1 MTTYHEADVPPGEGP
16 SAARPR
22 SGPDDSIDWSDLEQA
37 ATPTPTEDST
47 SLFKPGGSF
56 FLDVPQTPAAVWG
69 EGGDVLWAEG
79 EALLIAAPQG
89 VGKTTLAHQ
98 LIRARIGLQDSVL
111 GLPVAPGKVVLLLA
125 MDRPAQ
131 TRRAGNRIF
140 GADDPKYLNEH
151 LVVWEGPPPY
161 DLAKQTDI
169 LAAMCERAK
178 ADTVVIDSLKDAA
191 MGLSEDAV
199 GAGYNR
205 ARQKALH
212 EGIQVLELHHNRKAG
227 NNGAAPNTM
236 SDVYG
241 STWIPS
247 GAGSV
252 ILLWG
257 EAGDPVVT
265 FRHLKQPMNEVGPF
279 QLSHDHAAGTTS
291 VMQAADLLELVR
303 RSGPDGINATQAAEH
318 VFETKKP
325 TAAEKEK
332 ARRRLEKLVK
342 AELLVRLEPVFN
354 GLPATY
360 HLAAKEL
367 GR

>member
-1 MTTYHEADVPPGEGP
+1 MTTYHEADVPPGDGP

-22 SGPDDSIDWSDLEQA
+22 SGPDEGIDWGDLEQA
-37 ATPTPTEDST
+37 ATPTPAEDAS

-98 LIRARIGLQDSVL
+98 LIRARIGLQDTVL
-111 GLPVAPGKVVLLLA
+111 GLPVTPGKVVLLLA

-161 DLAKQTDI
+161 DLAKQTDV

-257 EAGDPVVT
+257 EAGDPVVA

-279 QLSHDHAAGTTS
+279 SLNHDHAAGITTVARS
-291 VMQAADLLELVR
+291 ADLLELVR
-303 RSGPDGINATQAAEH
+303 RSGPEGVTATQAAMALY
-318 VFETKKP
+318 ETKTP
-325 TAAEKEK
+325 TAAQKEK
-332 ARRRLEKLVK
+332 ARRKLDATAK
-342 AELLVRLEPVFN
+342 AGLLTRLEPIHRH
-354 GLPATY
+354 LSATY
-360 HLAAKEL
+360 HLAAAEL
-367 GR
+367 S